1 MKTSESAANIIS
13 QDQIY
18 YLNTF
23 GARTPVVLTK
33 GKGCQ
38 VTDLDGKTYLDLVAG
53 IAVNV
58 LGHGN
63 DHLVT
68 TIAKRRSTDPLFQPL
83 LQCSQTELAK
93 RLTQWADMEKIFFCN
108 SGAEANEAAIKLVRG
123 YFNRSG
129 SERYRFYSALNS
141 FHGRTLATITAT
153 GQPKYNKPFARRRAL
168 TTCHLMISKP

>member
-1 MKTSESAANIIS
+1 MQTLSVRIR
-13 QDQIY
+13 
-18 YLNTF
+18 F
-23 GARTPVVLTK
+23 TPHIRRPAPCGTHQ

-68 TIAKRRSTDPLFQPL
+68 TIDKAGHRSTVPTFTTMFPKPNWPNANSVGRYGKD
-83 LQCSQTELAK
+83 
-93 RLTQWADMEKIFFCN
+93 FCN

-129 SERYRFYSALNS
+129 SSQLLFR
-141 FHGRTLATITAT
+141 
-153 GQPKYNKPFARRRAL
+153 
-168 TTCHLMISKP
+168 SK